1 MTKQEFIT
9 SYVENAKSRCIGS
22 RQRAAFSAE
31 QSAEKAADEWERI
44 NSPEYI
50 ERQSRIERL
59 VGLGGNLWSGERVY
73 FNQVAVG
80 SVGRTFD
87 FYVSVDDGSVHGCL
101 TDEER
106 AAAAAILN

>member
-9 SYVENAKSRCIGS
+9 AYVSNAKAKCIGT
-22 RQRAAFSAE
+22 RQRAAFNAE
-31 QSAEKAADEWERI
+31 QVSEKAAAEWDLI

-50 ERQSRIERL
+50 ERQARIERL
-59 VGLGGNLWSGERVY
+59 VGLGGNLWSGERLY
-73 FNQVAVG
+73 FNGVAVG

-87 FYVSVDDGSVHGCL
+87 FYVSADDGSVHGCL